1 MRLMDDPVTLSK
13 FDFED
18 ILIYAE
24 RYALGRMTYAPHD
37 VCDLI
42 NKHITELS
50 KNTLLVIQK
59 DIEQHKIDN
68 NLGNPK
74 IDAPEWIKTLE
85 NINRVLSGEVKE

>member
-1 MRLMDDPVTLSK
+1 MKDDVTLSK
-13 FDFED
+13 FEFED
-18 ILIYAE
+18 MIIYAQ
-24 RYALGRMTYAPHD
+24 RYAIGRMTFAPRD

-50 KNTLLVIQK
+50 RNALVVIKK

-68 NLGNPK
+68 HLGNPT

-85 NINRVLSGEVKE
+85 NINRVLSGEVEE